1 MSTHTVVN
9 VIKTCQSTSFP
20 ALKKNPPF
28 LPAPTFQLLMSD
40 DGDVEDAGGVIC
52 DAGDVVGDDG
62 DGDAVGD
69 GDYNDAEAEASC
81 FPTSPPLLANC

>member
-1 MSTHTVVN
+1 MPNLPMSTHTVGN

-28 LPAPTFQLLMSD
+28 LPTPTFQLLMSD

-52 DAGDVVGDDG
+52 DAGD
-62 DGDAVGD
+62 AVGD
-69 GDYNDAEAEASC
+69 GDYNDAEASC